1 MGSEKT
7 PSVKLSKI
15 VQEFS
20 LEKIYYLDKY
30 DDILICTTDINR
42 PGLQLVGFFE
52 YFGTDRIQIIGK
64 VEMSYLS
71 ELSPEQRYKSIYE
84 FFSKGIPCVILAR
97 SMEPFPEMLEIA
109 REFDV
114 PFLRTDDV
122 TSRFSSNLIAYL
134 NIELAPMETMH
145 GELVEVY
152 GEGVLILGESGVG
165 KSETALELV
174 KRGHRL
180 VADDLVEVRRVSSK
194 TLVGTAP
201 EIIRHFIEIRGIG
214 ILDVKYLYGVGSV
227 KMTENINLV
236 VNMELWDPEKHY
248 ERLGTEELTT
258 EILGLRVPSLTIPV
272 RPGRNL
278 AIIIEVAAMNNRQK
292 KMGYNAAKAFT
303 QKISNDLS
311 KNPDVML

>member
-1 MGSEKT
+1 MAKMIA
-7 PSVKLSKI
+7 PNVKLGKI
-15 VQEFS
+15 IKEFS
-20 LEKIYYLDKY
+20 LETLYYMDEHDELPIY
-30 DDILICTTDINR
+30 TTDINR
-42 PGLQLVGFFE
+42 PGLQLAGFFE
-52 YFGTDRIQIIGK
+52 YFGTDRVQIIGK
-64 VEMSYLS
+64 VEMTYLAQLES
-71 ELSPEQRYKSIYE
+71 TQLYQSL
-84 FFSKGIPCVILAR
+84 FNLFTTGIPCVVLAR
-97 SMEPFPEMLEIA
+97 GMEPFPEMLRVA
-109 REFDV
+109 RECNV
-114 PFLRTDDV
+114 PLLRTEDV

-145 GELVEVY
+145 GELIEVY
-152 GEGVLILGESGVG
+152 GEGVLLLGESGVG

-201 EIIRHFIEIRGIG
+201 EVLRHFIEIRGIG

-227 KMTENINLV
+227 KMTESINLV
-236 VNMELWDPEKHY
+236 INMELWNPQKHY

-258 EILGLRVPSLTIPV
+258 EILGLKVPSLTIPV

-292 KMGYNAAKAFT
+292 KMGYNAAQAFT
-303 QKISNDLS
+303 QKISNDIQRRAELL
-311 KNPDVML
+311 P